1 MELNT
6 NLDRLKKPLP
16 TSLEAVMPYT
26 ADNEVY
32 LSFSN
37 TDLWEFKLVKF
48 DTENGVISPI
58 ALPETSSML
67 ASEI

>member
-6 NLDRLKKPLP
+6 NLARLKKPLP
-16 TSLEAVMPYT
+16 TSLEAVMPHT

-48 DTENGVISPI
+48 DTEDGVISPI